1 MSVAQRLP
9 YRLPKLKRI
18 KPSTKGLNFR
28 QAASTIY
35 STEGFNGFL
44 RGLTPSL
51 IKNSTMT
58 GQYFSI
64 LFYLEVLI
72 RRLNMVN
79 LSDSKVQLLAGG
91 GAKAMQSVLA
101 NPLIVIK
108 TRLEVIGFNEYHGF
122 DDAIRKI
129 YKKEGLKGFFTG
141 LRISL
146 IRDVPFAGMFYP
158 IYSFFRQKLTAKF
171 LTSDKNYTKSERIK
185 RIAFISTISSFAA
198 NTVSCV
204 LTHPLDLIRTR
215 EICKIY
221 NHDKN

>member
-1 MSVAQRLP
+1 MSVASKLP
-9 YRLPKLKRI
+9 YRLPKLKKI

-35 STEGFNGFL
+35 TTEGYRGFL

-72 RRLNMVN
+72 RRIN
-79 LSDSKVQLLAGG
+79 LFNDSQIQLLAGG

-129 YKKEGLKGFFTG
+129 YSKEGLMGFFTG

-158 IYSFFRQKLTAKF
+158 IYSYFRTKLT
-171 LTSDKNYTKSERIK
+171 T
-185 RIAFISTISSFAA
+185 
-198 NTVSCV
+198 
-204 LTHPLDLIRTR
+204 
-215 EICKIY
+215 
-221 NHDKN
+221 